1 LLVSISVSILSLVMG
16 NSFGFL
22 HSSDGGFQFTVVN
35 ACEAEGI
42 ILNQKCSLVFGN
54 NGALASIGNVT
65 RGTMKPQPGIAGVGI
80 WFAMMVF
87 FGIIAVAVT
96 FVVLELLI
104 RARPYV
110 PCMAGGGGIELT
122 RAQRLHRL
130 RLLPRGATQRSHH
143 RTPAERRHFQSRRS
157 DLRPQCRRYTNDIHR
172 CVPAWLRRP
181 E

>member
-1 LLVSISVSILSLVMG
+1 MG

-22 HSSDGGFQFTVVN
+22 HNSEGGFQFTVVD

-42 ILNQKCSLVFGN
+42 VLNQTCSLVFGN
-54 NGALASIGNVT
+54 DGALVSIGNVT

-104 RARPYV
+104 RARPWV
-110 PCMAGGGGIELT
+110 PYEANCRAVALT
-122 RAQRLHRL
+122 RTQRLHRL
-130 RLLPRGATQRSHH
+130 RLLPRGAAQRPCHW
-143 RTPAERRHFQSRRS
+143 TPTERRYFQGCRS
-157 DLRPQCRRYTNDIHR
+157 YLCPQCRRHTNDIHR
-172 CVPAWLRRP
+172 RISAWFRRA
-181 E
+181 EQVSVD